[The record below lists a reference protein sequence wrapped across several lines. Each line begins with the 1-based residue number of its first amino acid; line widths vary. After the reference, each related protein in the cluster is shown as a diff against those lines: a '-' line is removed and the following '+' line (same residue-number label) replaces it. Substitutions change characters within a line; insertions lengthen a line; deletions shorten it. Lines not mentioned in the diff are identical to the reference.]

1 MLPIPENGWV
11 KNTTTVSLR
20 RVLEV
25 LARLQAYVIHSVPE
39 GGTTHFVLMVKIL
52 PHSDK
57 PQRRYQMVW

>member
-25 LARLQAYVIHSVPE
+25 LARLQEYVIHSVPE
-39 GGTTHFVLMVKIL
+39 GGTTHFVLIAKML
-52 PHSDK
+52 LHNDK
-57 PQRRYQMVW
+57 SQRRYQMFW